1 MAFINRA
8 VCSFAMISLLSS
20 TVMLAP
26 SADAAQK
33 TKAKTKTSSTQ
44 RRGSYFVPP
53 PPAYAPSILSSI
65 RSRHVQQSVTV
76 QSDLVASED
85 EAQAEHKSSYDTHI
99 KTYGV
104 AAPHTTQSNS
114 HVTHVVSYNRS

>member
-1 MAFINRA
+1 
-8 VCSFAMISLLSS
+8 MISLLSS
-20 TVMLAP
+20 AVMLAP

-33 TKAKTKTSSTQ
+33 TRAKTRTGSAP

-65 RSRHVQQSVTV
+65 RGRHAQQSATV
-76 QSDLVASED
+76 QSELVASED

-104 AAPHTTQSNS
+104 AAPRTTQSNS